1 MDSTFPVARRKR
13 LARGKVWRERGFSP
27 MLVYRNLILVPSHI
41 SDEPLSW
48 VNTMQD
54 APSEP
59 VKFLI
64 GAVAR
69 QSGVKPALIRMWEK
83 RYGVVE
89 PVRSAGGQR
98 LYSREDAEKL
108 KWLYLATQAGHS
120 IGQIAHLPLADLKQL
135 ACNSG
140 TPAAPRASSEYSRAV
155 NYLERCHQA
164 VRALDAVGLEQHFEH
179 AIVELGAL
187 VFIEQLLSPL
197 LQRIGEDWRAGELRP
212 MHEHLATAMI
222 RSICYILRARRVNV
236 ENTPQP
242 RMIVT
247 TPTGQIHE
255 LGALFAAIIAEM
267 HGWQVIYLGASL
279 PAEEIA
285 AAARFTRVRAV
296 ALSLTYD
303 GAPLTMAQE
312 LRRLRDLLEPACTLI
327 LGGAAVRMLDWRE
340 DTDDVLIATD
350 YASFIALLDRMR
362 RSAALAAASR
372 GVLATS

>member
-1 MDSTFPVARRKR
+1 
-13 LARGKVWRERGFSP
+13 
-27 MLVYRNLILVPSHI
+27 
-41 SDEPLSW
+41 
-48 VNTMQD
+48 MQD

-108 KWLYLATQAGHS
+108 KWLYLATQVGHS

-135 ACNSG
+135 ACDAGAPMS
-140 TPAAPRASSEYSRAV
+140 PRAAPRVSTEHSRAV

-164 VRALDAVGLEQHFEH
+164 VRALDAAGLEQHFER

-236 ENTPQP
+236 EDTPQP

-303 GAPLTMAQE
+303 GEPLTMAQE
-312 LRRLRDLLEPACTLI
+312 LKRLRDLLEPECTLL
-327 LGGAAVRMLDWRE
+327 LGGAAVRTLDWCE
-340 DTDDVLIATD
+340 DTDDVLIVTD

-362 RSAALAAASR
+362 RPATLTAASR
-372 GVLATS
+372 GVLATP